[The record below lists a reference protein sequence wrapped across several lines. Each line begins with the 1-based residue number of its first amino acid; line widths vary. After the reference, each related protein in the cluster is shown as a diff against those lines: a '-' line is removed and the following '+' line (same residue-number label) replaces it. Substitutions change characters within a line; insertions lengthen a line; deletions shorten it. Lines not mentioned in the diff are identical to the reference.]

1 MTFAFT
7 RRSLFG
13 AAALLPLAAATP
25 AFADAASDAAHDK
38 QMREDFPWLGRYAAD
53 NAALIASGKPVGLV
67 FMGDSITEGW
77 KSKHPAYFAE
87 TNHVCRGISGQTTPQ
102 MVLRMMAD
110 VVHLGPRA
118 VHIMAGT
125 NDIAGNT
132 GPMTPQQS
140 RDNLQMMTE
149 IAKAAKIDVLL
160 ASVPPSAAF
169 PWRPGLAVT
178 EPIRALNRWIA
189 DYAGRVGATWVDYTP
204 VLADSKGGM
213 KPGMAYDGVHP
224 TAQGYTAM
232 ESVLD
237 PLIRKYDVV

>member
-1 MTFAFT
+1 MTFALT

-13 AAALLPLAAATP
+13 VAALLPLAAAAP
-25 AFADAASDAAHDK
+25 ALAGMETAD
-38 QMREDFPWLGRYAAD
+38 QMKTDFPWLGRYAKD
-53 NAALIASGKPVGLV
+53 NEALIASGKPVGTV

-77 KSKHPAYFAE
+77 QSKHPAYFAN

-110 VVHLGPRA
+110 VVHLKPRA

-132 GPMTPQQS
+132 GPMTPEQTQ
-140 RDNLQMMTE
+140 DNLQMMTE
-149 IAKAAKIDVLL
+149 VAQAAKIHVLL
-160 ASVPPSAAF
+160 ASIPPSAAF

-178 EPIRALNRWIA
+178 NKIQRLNAWIKGYAHRA
-189 DYAGRVGATWVDYTP
+189 GATWVDYTP
-204 VLADSKGGM
+204 VLADAKGGM
-213 KPGMAYDGVHP
+213 KPGMSYDGVHP
-224 TAQGYTAM
+224 TAQGYTVM